1 MAWTKNRF
9 LLYFYQVYSNE
20 WIFYNNGS
28 YWFIWH
34 LMVNQIKRYLI
45 ETWTIFSFVHLR
57 PEYDGAN
64 CNVLALGLKKTL
76 NNMPRRSVGQLKD
89 FAIIYFSSRMLATR
103 SPLALLI
110 FVICVEEC
118 ISLFNKH
125 TGDIMNE
132 SSLGDDIRPTALSQW
147 MCFKNSK
154 RVEHGRLL

>member
-9 LLYFYQVYSNE
+9 LLYFYQVYPNE

-57 PEYDGAN
+57 QEYDGAN

-125 TGDIMNE
+125 TGDFMNE
-132 SSLGDDIRPTALSQW
+132 SSLGDECQW

>member
-9 LLYFYQVYSNE
+9 LLYFYQVYPNE

-57 PEYDGAN
+57 QEYDGAN

-125 TGDIMNE
+125 TGDFMNE

>member
-57 PEYDGAN
+57 QEYDGAN

-132 SSLGDDIRPTALSQW
+132 SSLGDDIIPTALSQW